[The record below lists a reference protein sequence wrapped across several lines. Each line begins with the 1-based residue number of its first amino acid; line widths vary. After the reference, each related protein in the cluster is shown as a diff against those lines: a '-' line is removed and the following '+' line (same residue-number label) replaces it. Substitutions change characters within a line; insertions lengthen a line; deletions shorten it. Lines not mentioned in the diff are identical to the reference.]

1 MRAGWRQRRV
11 VRLSRALEARSNPRF
26 ALFFII
32 FVSGVSGLLA
42 SIWLLHLGLTHMGM
56 RYPLALLAAY
66 GVFLTLLW
74 LWLRTRDDHSDIVDL
89 PSPNTGGGNPAL
101 SECELPALRP
111 GGGNFGAGGASAEFD
126 GGDIVEA
133 AVITKTEVAKG
144 AVESAA
150 VAAGEGCGVVVLVLI
165 GVVALGAFPGTGL
178 PRRNRARWPS
188 HRGAVQKI
196 ASSGQR
202 LLAAR
207 YGSAHV
213 GSVPGDGIHRWYC
226 RHIASLVCARGRDA
240 WIFSAAL
247 TALPRA
253 SVHER

>member
-1 MRAGWRQRRV
+1 
-11 VRLSRALEARSNPRF
+11 LSRALEARSNPRF

-165 GVVALGAFPGTGL
+165 GVVALGAALVWALSLAPVFLAEIVLDGL
-178 PRRNRARWPS
+178 L
-188 HRGAVQKI
+188 I
-196 ASSGQR
+196 
-202 LLAAR
+202 
-207 YGSAHV
+207 
-213 GSVPGDGIHRWYC
+213 
-226 RHIASLVCARGRDA
+226 
-240 WIFSAAL
+240 AAL
-247 TALPRA
+247 YRRLRLVDNAYWLRAMVRRTWVPFLVTAFIAGIVGTSLHWYAPEAETLGYFLLR
-253 SVHER
+253 